1 MPNTDLKSQIKN
13 LVQLQKVDSQIHD
26 LKYEK
31 SQLPQ
36 EIEAITASFEAKK
49 QSLAE
54 LEKETLDLE
63 VKKKEGE
70 VDLAAKEEQAKKF
83 QGQLYSLKTNEEYK
97 AMLQQIEGVNADAS
111 VVEDKILELLEKI
124 EESKKA
130 IVKER
135 ERLKEEEK
143 LSGQEKAKIEVRIKE
158 IDGQLAQLDAQRKQF
173 SPGVDANILKQ
184 YERILANRDA
194 LAIVDIQDNACH
206 GCNMSVPPQ
215 VINLIRMYER
225 IVTCEVC
232 NRILYIKDEE
242 A

>member
-1 MPNTDLKSQIKN
+1 MSNTDLKSQIKN

-26 LKYEK
+26 LKYKK
-31 SQLPQ
+31 SQFPQ

-54 LEKETLDLE
+54 LEKATLDLE

-70 VDLAAKEEQAKKF
+70 VDLASKEEQAKKF

-97 AMLQQIEGVNADAS
+97 TMMQQIEGIHADAS
-111 VVEDKILELLEKI
+111 VVEDKVLELLEKI

-158 IDGQLAQLDAQRKQF
+158 IDGQLAQLDAQRKQL
-173 SPGVDANILKQ
+173 SPGVDAKILKQ

-194 LAIVDIQDNACH
+194 LAIVDIKDNACH

-215 VINLIRMYER
+215 VVNLIRMYER